1 MWRHFAA
8 NALTLLIAGLVVLA
22 GLVGIAQRA
31 FVAQGPLEQAICFRV
46 DRGANLRGVTD
57 ELQAEGAISSGM
69 LFRVG
74 AQYDGRDR
82 GLRFGSYLVPA
93 SASMD
98 EILDIVTRGGA
109 STCGTEIVLRV
120 GVTNTEYQ
128 LRELDP
134 VTSRFGE
141 VMTLPLETEAL
152 PERYQQI
159 AELPDTRY
167 RIAVAEGTT
176 SYQVWFALTNA
187 EFLTGSI
194 DEDPAE
200 GTLAPDSYEVRR
212 GADRLELIGE
222 MQARQVATLSAAWE
236 SRAEGLPLATP
247 DEALILAS
255 IVEKETGLA
264 EERPVVASVFINR
277 LRAPMRL
284 QTDPTVIYGITL
296 GRRILGRGLRRS
308 ELNARTPYNT
318 YQIDGLPPTPIANPG
333 RASIEAVLNP
343 VETEFLFFVADGTG
357 GHAFAATLAEHN
369 RNVALWRQIEA
380 DQNQ

>member
-1 MWRHFAA
+1 MWRHIAA

-159 AELPDTRY
+159 AESGRGHLGTR
-167 RIAVAEGTT
+167 
-176 SYQVWFALTNA
+176 QL
-187 EFLTGSI
+187 
-194 DEDPAE
+194 
-200 GTLAPDSYEVRR
+200 R
-212 GADRLELIGE
+212 GATRGGPTGTDRRDAGTAGGDPERRLGI
-222 MQARQVATLSAAWE
+222 AR
-236 SRAEGLPLATP
+236 
-247 DEALILAS
+247 
-255 IVEKETGLA
+255 
-264 EERPVVASVFINR
+264 
-277 LRAPMRL
+277 
-284 QTDPTVIYGITL
+284 
-296 GRRILGRGLRRS
+296 
-308 ELNARTPYNT
+308 
-318 YQIDGLPPTPIANPG
+318 
-333 RASIEAVLNP
+333 
-343 VETEFLFFVADGTG
+343 
-357 GHAFAATLAEHN
+357 
-369 RNVALWRQIEA
+369 
-380 DQNQ
+380 